1 MWYDKRWMKTWFY
14 LGAMCVAVGL
24 GVAYLD
30 DEYRLAGALTMCL
43 GAALMVFGFTGI
55 KMNIMVEREFRR
67 KRRGPSSQ
75 VK

>member
-24 GVAYLD
+24 GIAYMD
-30 DEYRLAGALTMCL
+30 YEFRLAGALIMCL

-55 KMNIMVEREFRR
+55 KMNIMVEKEFRR
-67 KRRGPSSQ
+67 KRKRPSSPE
-75 VK
+75 K